1 MQSKDSQDSDA
12 IDSTSVMKEKPVKA
26 TVSSHIVTAESVQ
39 AEEVPTVPLGPLQTL
54 SALQPKVSVH
64 SVASTQA
71 VSIPVPLVVQPGE
84 YRRSLG
90 EWLQVWRDGIRPA
103 YLPLSVMPVLVGS
116 TVAWTQT
123 LSLKTPFGH
132 FHLLH
137 FMATLAAVILLQ
149 TGAHLVNDYYDY
161 LKGID
166 TSNPLGPGGLIQQG
180 LIKPVRVLFFGLWA
194 LILGAL
200 VGIVVAISG
209 GPLVF
214 LFGLLGLIVAYLYS
228 GTSRAL
234 ASMTLGELASFVIFG
249 PLITLGAYMVQTGHP
264 DRTALLYSLPLGLLA
279 TAFIHV
285 NNMRDVEGDAQSGKR
300 TLTSILDL
308 PLSRALY
315 ILLLL
320 GAYTII
326 VALGVPHNAPHLL
339 LITLWTLPTLVV
351 AITGILRT
359 DAPAAL
365 HTVMRQTLKLETLFT
380 ILLIAAIIVS
390 AFLPI
395 MPQLPAIVLPI

>member
-12 IDSTSVMKEKPVKA
+12 IVSRSVMKGKPVKG

-54 SALQPKVSVH
+54 SALRPEVSVH
-64 SVASTQA
+64 SVASTVA
-71 VSIPVPLVVQPGE
+71 VSMPAPLVVQPAE
-84 YRRSLG
+84 YRRSLS

-137 FMATLAAVILLQ
+137 FVATLVAVILLQ

-180 LIKPVRVLFFGLWA
+180 LIKPVRVLFFGMGA

-200 VGIVVAISG
+200 IGVVVAISG

-214 LFGLLGLIVAYLYS
+214 LFGLMGLIVAYLYS

-234 ASMTLGELASFVIFG
+234 ASKTLGELTSFVIFG

-264 DRTALLYSLPLGLLA
+264 DRTALLYSLPLGFLA

-285 NNMRDVEGDAQSGKR
+285 NNMRDVEGDVQSGKR
-300 TLTSILDL
+300 TLTSILGL

-315 ILLLL
+315 IVLLL

-326 VALGVPHNAPHLL
+326 IASGVPHNAPHLL
-339 LITLWTLPTLVV
+339 LITLWTLPMLVV
-351 AITGILRT
+351 AISGILRT

-390 AFLPI
+390 ALLPI
-395 MPQLPAIVLPI
+395 IPHLPAIVLPV